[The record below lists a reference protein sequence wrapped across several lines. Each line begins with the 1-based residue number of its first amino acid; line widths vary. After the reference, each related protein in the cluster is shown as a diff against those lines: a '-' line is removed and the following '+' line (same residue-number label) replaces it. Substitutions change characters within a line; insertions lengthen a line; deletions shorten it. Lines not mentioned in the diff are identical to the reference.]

1 MEKKH
6 LHKHL
11 YFHLGIAI
19 SQQREDKTQHSID
32 VPLRRLQIENRRWK
46 TPTKLPPSSSKLGS
60 ADRCLAGH
68 KKWSTRLH
76 ILFRNVEAGLDPLE
90 TCGIEGGRAQ
100 QKRGVLAGVSIF
112 FSPKIGV
119 FSKTQY
125 LGFEFFLRTQM

>member
-11 YFHLGIAI
+11 YFHLGVAI

-46 TPTKLPPSSSKLGS
+46 TPIKRPSFSSKLGS

-100 QKRGVLAGVSIF
+100 QKRGVLVRGPEPP
-112 FSPKIGV
+112 PKLCTVG
-119 FSKTQY
+119 SKTPPR
-125 LGFEFFLRTQM
+125 LGVCHL